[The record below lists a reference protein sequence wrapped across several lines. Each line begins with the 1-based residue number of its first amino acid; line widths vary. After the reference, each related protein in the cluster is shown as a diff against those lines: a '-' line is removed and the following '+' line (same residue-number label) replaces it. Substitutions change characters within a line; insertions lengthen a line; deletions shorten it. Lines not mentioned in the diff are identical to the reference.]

1 MCIHEIYVKVMNI
14 KIDKVIKDT
23 INSNE
28 FLETLNIDGTSKPK
42 QAIHMDDDT
51 QATTKENSL

>member
-51 QATTKENSL
+51 